1 MAGELGAEVEDEGQ
15 AGTFTKGRVILL
27 GEKTSEKMGKQG
39 GRKLGG

>member
-15 AGTFTKGRVILL
+15 AGTFCKVRVNFL
-27 GEKTSEKMGKQG
+27 EKTSEKMGKQG